1 MWIFV
6 SKQSGYHEE
15 MNSKSFENWFRKVLP
30 KLEENAVIVM
40 DNAPYHSR
48 KLETTPAPSTK
59 KKEIK
64 DWLLSKNIQFDKK
77 LSKPELL
84 RIVNLHKSK
93 YSAYVI
99 DEMARSQNKTV
110 LRLPPYHCELNPIEL
125 IWAQVKS
132 YVAVRNRTFRF
143 IDMKD
148 LFAQAVDSI
157 NADKWRKCAQYV
169 EEKIEKELWKL
180 DNVIRRVK
188 PVNNRR

>member
-1 MWIFV
+1 
-6 SKQSGYHEE
+6 